1 MKNKRI
7 YCFLSLCYIF
17 LSCSVI
23 NKPCLCVLVSVEFV
37 ALLVRMLKKELVFL
51 FPVVIVQSSW
61 EQHIFHV
68 ASCLTKRAMQ

>member
-51 FPVVIVQSSW
+51 FLAVIVQSSW
-61 EQHIFHV
+61 EQHIFVV
-68 ASCLTKRAMQ
+68 ALCLTKRAMQ